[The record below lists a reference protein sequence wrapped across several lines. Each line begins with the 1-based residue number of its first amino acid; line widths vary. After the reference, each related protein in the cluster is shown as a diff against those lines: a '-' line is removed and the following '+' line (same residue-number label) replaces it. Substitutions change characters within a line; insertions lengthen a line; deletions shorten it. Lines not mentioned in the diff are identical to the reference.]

1 MLKNIKLA
9 AKFNLLLMLVFIG
22 GILISGA
29 ALSRVLQQRA
39 QDEVTSKALIL
50 IETMNSVREYTS
62 NNVNPLLSPRLETE
76 PVFIPE
82 TVPAFSATEVFAN
95 LRKHEEYKSFSYKE
109 ATLNP
114 TNLRDKADSFE
125 TKLVERF
132 RNESQTKEISN
143 FHTLPAGEVFY
154 IARPIAIKEQSCLKC
169 HSTPEEAPRSHLAT
183 YGSEN
188 GFGWKLNEIVAAQ
201 IISVP
206 ADEVFESTRKT
217 LSLVMVILIGI
228 FATVVLLI
236 NFLLKKAVVQ
246 PIKKMAKVAQAV
258 STGQLNSEFE
268 QNSNDEIGVLA
279 SAFNRMKSSL
289 EIAMKLLAQKN
300 N

>member
-1 MLKNIKLA
+1 
-9 AKFNLLLMLVFIG
+9 MLVFIG

-62 NNVNPLLSPRLETE
+62 NNVNPLLSPSLETE

-132 RNESQTKEISN
+132 RNESQTKEISD
-143 FHTLPAGEVFY
+143 FRTLPVGEVFY
-154 IARPIAIKEQSCLKC
+154 IARPLAIKKQSCLKC
-169 HSTPEEAPRSHLAT
+169 HSTPGEAPRSHLVT
-183 YGSEN
+183 YGAEN